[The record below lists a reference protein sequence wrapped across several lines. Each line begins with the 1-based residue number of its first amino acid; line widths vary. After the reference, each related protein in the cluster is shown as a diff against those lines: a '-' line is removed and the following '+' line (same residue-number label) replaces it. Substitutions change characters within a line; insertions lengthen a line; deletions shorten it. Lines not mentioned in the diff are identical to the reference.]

1 MRTQRYKL
9 IRFYGHDINNWEL
22 YDLEKDPA
30 EMNNIY
36 DNPEYGK
43 IQMELHAELKKLM
56 IKYEDFEEEDKR
68 IYLGL

>member
-1 MRTQRYKL
+1 
-9 IRFYGHDINNWEL
+9 
-22 YDLEKDPA
+22 
-30 EMNNIY
+30 MNNIY